1 MKYLVIA
8 DRHAGTDPA
17 PYADEENRRVRELT
31 EDHTV
36 EHFYLR
42 ADRSGAVLILEA
54 ESLEEAELAMGSLA
68 MARNGLLDLTHSAL
82 IVPT

>member
-17 PYADEENRRVRELT
+17 PYAEFTDPAV
-31 EDHTV
+31 
-36 EHFYLR
+36 FFI
-42 ADRSGAVLILEA
+42 AVLILEA